1 MDKKLNLSFI
11 FPMYNELENIT
22 PCVQGAMRIGAK
34 LGIDYEIIII
44 DDASNDGSGE
54 LADKLAVSYPV
65 IKVIH
70 HPVNRKLGGALKTG
84 FAAAVKDYVLYM
96 DSDLPLDFDEVCA
109 AIPRI
114 ASADMLIGYR
124 LFRAESLWRKFISTV
139 YNRMIRQFFGLK
151 VRDVNFSFKLF
162 KREICQQLDL
172 QSEGSFID
180 AELLIEAYHRGYSI
194 REIGLH
200 YYPRIAGESTL
211 ASAAVIKK
219 ILQEMW
225 LYYHQHRNNNAG
237 FPKPITSINHNA

>member
-1 MDKKLNLSFI
+1 MDKQFNLSFV

-22 PCVQGAMRIGAK
+22 PCVQGAMHIGAK
-34 LGIDYEIIII
+34 LGIDYEIIIV
-44 DDASNDGSGE
+44 DDASTDGSGK
-54 LADKLAVSYPV
+54 LADKLAASHPE

-70 HPVNRKLGGALKTG
+70 HPFNRKLGGALKTG
-84 FAAAVKDYVLYM
+84 FAAAVKDYVLYI

-124 LFRAESLWRKFISTV
+124 LSRAESLRRKFISAV
-139 YNRMIRQFFGLK
+139 YNQLIRQLFGLR

-162 KREICQQLDL
+162 KREICQQIDL

-200 YYPRIAGESTL
+200 YYPRIAGKSTL

-225 LYYHQHRNNNAG
+225 RYYHQYRNSNLG
-237 FPKPITSINHNA
+237 LPKPVTSINHNT